1 MRAAIRKFV
10 RFRSFRWKLIATAV
24 VCVFLP
30 AFGSWAASRY
40 WIRDAVTEQAI
51 AGARESLHLVDGY
64 VSNMFDNMTYIAN
77 FIQVDSFLNSVL
89 KERALGS
96 RYAGPDAEFRRFSDQ
111 LAVIRTLDNLSI
123 IGEDY
128 FVTVLLPNGE
138 SFANYGREE
147 YDPSDILRKPWMVN
161 LRTLSGFESYWVGAE
176 PSPFAGFGI
185 GEYVLTMARPLRFSN
200 SNIYGYVV
208 VSIPE
213 RQVHQIFNK
222 LAAGREMMLLDADGR
237 IVSHERSDRI
247 GEVPGYRLDRDAAIV
262 RSGGRDM
269 LLTSYPVSA
278 VKGWRLVSLTPYR
291 EAVRKINGI
300 FNTVIAIQ
308 LSFFAAFLIVLVYGL
323 RRFTMPLVR
332 LARLATLVELG
343 NLNVRSGVR
352 GPDEIG
358 KLGASFDSMLDRIQ
372 EMIREITLEQ
382 ARKRKAELA
391 MLQAQI
397 RPHFLF
403 NVLNSIRMKVLRRG
417 DRESA
422 EMIASLSRLMRLSIE
437 RSEETIPLHE
447 ELAMVEDYVRLMN
460 LRQRDK
466 VTLAIEAEPEALWA
480 EVPRFVLQP
489 LVENAVIHG
498 LGRSTG
504 LIRVRASVR
513 DGRLVL
519 EVSDDGAG
527 IDAEQLERLRR
538 RLADVC
544 AGRGEPPPERT
555 RTGGG
560 SGIGLVNVVERM
572 RLRYGDGFSVQINSS
587 PGKGTSVEMRVPCRG
602 GEAADVQS
610 NAR

>member
-1 MRAAIRKFV
+1 MLAAVRRFV

-64 VSNMFDNMTYIAN
+64 VSNLFDNMTYIAN

-89 KERALGS
+89 KERALGG

-138 SFANYGREE
+138 SFANYGRDE
-147 YDPSDILRKPWMVN
+147 YDPSDILRKPWMAN

-176 PSPFAGFGI
+176 PNPFAGT
-185 GEYVLTMARPLRFSN
+185 GEYMLTMARPLRFSN
-200 SNIYGYVV
+200 SNVYGYVV

-222 LAAGREMMLLDADGR
+222 LAAGREMMLLDAAGR
-237 IVSHERSDRI
+237 IVSHERPDRI
-247 GEVPGYRLDRDAAIV
+247 GEVPGYRLDREAAIV
-262 RSGGRDM
+262 RSGGRDV

-332 LARLATLVELG
+332 LSRLATLVELG

-372 EMIREITLEQ
+372 EMIREITMEQ

-417 DRESA
+417 DRDSA
-422 EMIASLSRLMRLSIE
+422 DMIASLSRLMRLSIE

-460 LRQRDK
+460 LRQREK
-466 VTLAIEAEPEALWA
+466 ASLAIGAEPEALWA

-498 LGRSTG
+498 LGRSAG

-513 DGRLVL
+513 EGELVL

-527 IDAEQLERLRR
+527 MEQERLELLRG
-538 RLADVC
+538 RLAEICSGKEGV
-544 AGRGEPPPERT
+544 APAREGGS
-555 RTGGG
+555 GG
-560 SGIGLVNVVERM
+560 SGIGLANVAERM
-572 RLRYGDGFSVQINSS
+572 RLRFGDGFSIRIDSA
-587 PGKGTSVEMRVPCRG
+587 PGAGTRVEMRMPCRG
-602 GEAADVQS
+602 GETADVQS
-610 NAR
+610 DARR